1 MRGSSVKK
9 EIVEK
14 LDSLAIDEQR
24 RVLDFTRALAE
35 GKAEG
40 IAGRDLLRFA
50 GTIEKGDL
58 AVMERAIEEGCEKV
72 DVNEW

>member
-35 GKAEG
+35 GKTGG

-50 GTIEKGDL
+50 GTIKKGDL
-58 AVMERAIEEGCEKV
+58 VVMERAIEEGCEKV

>member
-1 MRGSSVKK
+1 MRGSSIKK

-14 LDSLAIDEQR
+14 LDSLAIDEQM
-24 RVLDFTRALAE
+24 RVLDFTRSLVE
-35 GKAEG
+35 GKTGG

-50 GTIEKGDL
+50 GAIEKGDL
-58 AVMERAIEEGCEKV
+58 LVMESAIEEGCEKV